1 MYKGIFLDYFKQ
13 ISTAISWYIFA
24 QLVFSLAAWFTL
36 HQAAKFKL
44 FMFTSLA
51 LSILQI
57 GLSVGYLLNH
67 EKSKHSISNKTE
79 FGEEWL
85 TQEKPRIEK
94 LILGYKRTITI
105 WLFLIAT
112 LCIATLL
119 LNIGRLRYIGFALII
134 QLSFTLIMD
143 IYGSVKTQLYYH
155 QIK

>member
-1 MYKGIFLDYFKQ
+1 MYKSIFLDYFKE

-24 QLVFSLAAWFTL
+24 QLVFLLAAWFNL
-36 HQAAKFKL
+36 HQAPKYKL
-44 FMFTSLA
+44 FMLTTLT

-57 GLSVGYLLNH
+57 GLSVGYLFNH
-67 EKSKHSISNKTE
+67 QRSKHSIYNKTE

-112 LCIATLL
+112 VCIATLL
-119 LNIGRLRYIGFALII
+119 LHIEQLRYIGFALII

-143 IYGSVKTQLYYH
+143 IYGSVKTEFYYH